1 MYSSNVDKIL
11 GRLVSAILAGYFFV
25 FCGCG
30 SELAVG
36 YGTIRRETRGSDACE
51 LSRLFRLFILSPNGR
66 QPMVFRMLG
75 TACSLDE

>member
-30 SELAVG
+30 IELAVG
-36 YGTIRRETRGSDACE
+36 YGTIRRKTREATPPNHPACFAF
-51 LSRLFRLFILSPNGR
+51 SS
-66 QPMVFRMLG
+66 
-75 TACSLDE
+75 

>member
-36 YGTIRRETRGSDACE
+36 YGTIRSETLGSDACE

-66 QPMVFRMLG
+66 ATHGLPNAWYCLFFR
-75 TACSLDE
+75 